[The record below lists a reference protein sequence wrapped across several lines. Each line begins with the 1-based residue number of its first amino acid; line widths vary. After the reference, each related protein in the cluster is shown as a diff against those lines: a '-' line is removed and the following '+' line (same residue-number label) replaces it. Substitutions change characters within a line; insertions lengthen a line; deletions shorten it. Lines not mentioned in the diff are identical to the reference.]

1 MSCTIFKN
9 LDLFTIEQLLS
20 RHEKIKIT
28 HNKMKV
34 FLFNCLLLIF
44 VAKRITSR
52 PITNNFGDSID
63 TQSLKTLIEKESNSF
78 KLLDF
83 RTSKERQI
91 MGYITGSILVP
102 EFLTPDNVRNNE
114 NLDLDGISYKSKED
128 NGKNII
134 FVSTKE
140 KSKDVHQMLTI
151 LGYQHNN
158 DIIDGYFEGLDNWK
172 SAGGAL
178 DYPRTIHFQALNQ
191 YLKLDSP
198 LLIDVRN
205 RSELNSPGQI
215 PGSVCVPLHE
225 ILHGSFELP
234 SRDFKERYGFEK
246 PTQSSVLVL
255 TCRSG
260 RRILVAEN
268 YLKSYGYQN
277 IRVYPGSFKDWVVN
291 RGEIVAGNYDLD
303 YDVL

>member
-1 MSCTIFKN
+1 
-9 LDLFTIEQLLS
+9 
-20 RHEKIKIT
+20 
-28 HNKMKV
+28 MKV

-44 VAKRITSR
+44 GVRRITSK
-52 PITNNFGDSID
+52 PITNSFGDSID
-63 TQSLKTLIEKESNSF
+63 TQYLKTLIEKDQNNL

-91 MGYITGSILVP
+91 LGYITESILVP
-102 EFLTPDNVRNNE
+102 DFLTPDNVRNNE
-114 NLDLDGISYKSKED
+114 NLDLDGISYKNKED
-128 NGKNII
+128 DGKTIVFISN
-134 FVSTKE
+134 KE

-151 LGYQHNN
+151 LGYQHDKNVIN
-158 DIIDGYFEGLDNWK
+158 GYFEGLDNWK

-178 DYPRTIHFQALNQ
+178 DYPRTIHFQALKE

-225 ILHGSFELP
+225 ILHGAFELP

-246 PTQSSVLVL
+246 PTKSNVLVL

-268 YLKSYGYQN
+268 YLKSFGYQN

-291 RGEIVAGNYDLD
+291 GGEILAGNYDLD

>member
-1 MSCTIFKN
+1 M
-9 LDLFTIEQLLS
+9 
-20 RHEKIKIT
+20 IKIR

-34 FLFNCLLLIF
+34 FLFHCLLLIF
-44 VAKRITSR
+44 GAKRITSK
-52 PITNNFGDSID
+52 PIENNFGDSID
-63 TQSLKTLIEKESNSF
+63 TQSLKTLIEKDSDSL

-83 RTSKERQI
+83 RTSKEREI
-91 MGYITGSILVP
+91 LGYITGSILVA

-128 NGKNII
+128 NDKNII

-140 KSKDVHQMLTI
+140 KSKDVLKMLTL
-151 LGYQHNN
+151 LGYQHNKN
-158 DIIDGYFEGLDNWK
+158 VMNGYFEGLDNWK

-178 DYPRTIHFQALNQ
+178 DYPRDIHYQALKE

-198 LLIDVRN
+198 FLIDVRN

-225 ILHGSFELP
+225 ILHGAFELP

-246 PTQSSVLVL
+246 PTKSSVLVL

-268 YLKSYGYQN
+268 YLKSYEYQN

-291 RGEIVAGNYDLD
+291 GGEIVAGNYDLD
-303 YDVL
+303 YDAL